1 MPHNEQLLTPELF
14 GEPPRRDERF
24 LVKELWA
31 ECHNLPDDHPDKRA
45 EFLHRQMNEE
55 INGMEMAARNLSD
68 FPNAPWE
75 LRMSIARQC
84 CDEARHVDM
93 FRRLVEKLGKQV
105 GSYPVMNF
113 QYRIVCRIPSL
124 EGRLAVQNKT
134 FEAGGI
140 DAVALAIREAE
151 QSGDADL
158 LDLFEF
164 QEADEITHVR
174 FANEHLRKAIHGNP
188 RVAIEVAKALTTA
201 MAAFAEVMGEAAT
214 KVRYD
219 VNTEARLEA
228 GFLPEELKVAS
239 DVMAKK
245 KVRQA
250 GA

>member
-1 MPHNEQLLTPELF
+1 MLINEKLLTPGLF
-14 GEPPRRDERF
+14 GEPPLRDERF
-24 LVKELWA
+24 QVKERWA
-31 ECHNLPDDHPDKRA
+31 ECHNLPDNHPEKNT

-93 FRRLVEKLGKQV
+93 FRRLVVKLGKQV

-113 QYRIVCRIPSL
+113 QYRIVCRISSL
-124 EGRLAVQNKT
+124 AGRLAVQNKT

-140 DAVALAIREAE
+140 DAVALAITEAA
-151 QSGDADL
+151 QIGDSDL
-158 LDLFEF
+158 VDLFEF
-164 QEADEITHVR
+164 QAADEITHVR
-174 FANEHLRKAIHGNP
+174 FANEHLRKAIRDNP
-188 RVAIEVAKALTTA
+188 RVAMEVAKALTTA

-219 VNTEARLEA
+219 VSTEARLEA

-245 KVRQA
+245 KATLA